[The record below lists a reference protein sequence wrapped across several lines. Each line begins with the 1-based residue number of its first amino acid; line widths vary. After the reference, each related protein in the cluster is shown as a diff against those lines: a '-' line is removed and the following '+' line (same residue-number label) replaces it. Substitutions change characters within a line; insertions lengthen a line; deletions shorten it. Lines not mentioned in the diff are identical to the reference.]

1 MSWALLGGGAVLAA
15 AGTTVAVAAAAVSR
29 VELYRWISQRQRA
42 GGSAG
47 ALLAVPRRILG
58 AANGLAA
65 LGCLVS
71 ASGLVALVAPLP
83 LPAALAAAL
92 VIGVPAI
99 LAVGYGA
106 PRAVG
111 RRWAEPIVKAAVPV
125 LDRLA
130 ILLAPLVPGRAESR
144 PKAALAALLESDDD
158 SLETEE
164 ALSVLSGV
172 LAFTERPVR
181 EIMTPRTEIVA
192 VREGAS
198 LDEVGRLFAESGYSR
213 VPVYRESLDDI
224 IGMYYALD
232 FFKVSPGAE
241 LPVRPV
247 AVAPGSKQCA
257 DLLFEMQRERH
268 QFAVLLDEYGGTAG
282 IATFQDLLGELVEEI
297 FNDTHAAAG
306 AASDAVELAEVTG
319 ATPSEDLEAR
329 FEVTLPARA
338 ETVGGLL
345 ARAAGRIPQAG
356 ERFVLGDLEF
366 DVLEAT
372 PVRVERVVVRR
383 GAPPPVHLG
392 GGTAP

>member
-1 MSWALLGGGAVLAA
+1 MSWALLAGGAVLAA
-15 AGTTVAVAAAAVSR
+15 VGTAVAVAAAAVSR

-71 ASGLVALVAPLP
+71 AAGLVAVVARLP
-83 LPAALAAAL
+83 TAAAWVTVL
-92 VIGVPAI
+92 LIGVPGI
-99 LAVGYGA
+99 LAVAYGA

-111 RRWAEPIVKAAVPV
+111 RRWAEPIVKAGVPV

-130 ILLAPLVPGRAESR
+130 VLLAPLVPGRSDSR

-158 SLETEE
+158 TLDTEE
-164 ALSVLSGV
+164 ALTVLSGV
-172 LAFTERPVR
+172 LTFTERPVR
-181 EIMTPRTEIVA
+181 EIMTPRTDIVA
-192 VREGAS
+192 VREGAD
-198 LDEVGRLFAESGYSR
+198 LEEVGRMFSESGYSR
-213 VPVYRESLDDI
+213 VPVYRESLDNI

-247 AVAPGSKQCA
+247 AVSPGSKHCA
-257 DLLFEMQRERH
+257 DLLFEMQRDRH
-268 QFAVLLDEYGGTAG
+268 QFAVILDEYGGTAG

-297 FNDTHAAAG
+297 FDDVHGPAVAAA
-306 AASDAVELAEVTG
+306 DAVELAEVTG
-319 ATPSEDLEAR
+319 ATPSEDLETR
-329 FEVTLPARA
+329 FEVTLPSRA

-345 ARAAGRIPQAG
+345 ARAAGRIPRAG

-366 DVLEAT
+366 DVLEAS

-383 GAPPPVHLG
+383 GAPRPVQLS
-392 GGTAP
+392 GTKES